1 MTLSIIQI
9 KVKVIEFCN
18 SRYFFL
24 QIIINSSSPEAG
36 WHQLLATRW
45 TTSPAHPRCW
55 SSLKFFSYLG
65 KLNLNSHF
73 KCLTKNNNSRRFRT
87 KSKVNRERT
96 VKETI
101 DNSRYWLYSI
111 MVYVLIFFSQ
121 HFSGSDLIEKKLN
134 KRLSLVLT
142 SQSLL
147 AINYWSNFKVGKG
160 IIGSMRQGKG
170 HLQKKM

>member
-1 MTLSIIQI
+1 M
-9 KVKVIEFCN
+9 
-18 SRYFFL
+18 
-24 QIIINSSSPEAG
+24 
-36 WHQLLATRW
+36 
-45 TTSPAHPRCW
+45 
-55 SSLKFFSYLG
+55 
-65 KLNLNSHF
+65 NSHF
-73 KCLTKNNNSRRFRT
+73 KCLTKNNNFRRFRT

-96 VKETI
+96 VKEMI

-147 AINYWSNFKVGKG
+147 AINYWSYFKVGKG

-170 HLQKKM
+170 RLQKKKCNKCYIGSAPPPSPPNVTKNTCIFFKETIPLLGHFCKRKFFCPPERSKHL